1 MPILQTISITV
12 IAVVMVC
19 AVAFLIPLL
28 VQIRR
33 TAKEAEKV
41 LETVRMQIV
50 PVSHDLTLVSGEV
63 NGILQSIHRQVEKVE
78 DSINTVRE
86 SAERLRVFEEE
97 VLHRL
102 EAPLIQLA
110 ALGSGVSRGVATF
123 FHVLLRR

>member
-28 VQIRR
+28 VQVRR